1 VCVKKQLYMGHTHTP
16 QSDTTLR
23 RKHTRSIYPE
33 LLIYHH
39 EIPLTHTHCLIW
51 DSFRLAAEMH
61 ECVLMRL
68 IMRVSHE
75 ESH

>member
-1 VCVKKQLYMGHTHTP
+1 MKYLTH
-16 QSDTTLR
+16 
-23 RKHTRSIYPE
+23 
-33 LLIYHH
+33 
-39 EIPLTHTHCLIW
+39 THTHCLIW